1 MAVSQCFRAV
11 RKTETIVDVNR
22 LNGSILR
29 LRLYIERKRLKR
41 AQVPIKSMFP
51 LSDATMYSGR
61 DLHFTAFY
69 VYPPSTRNDFFK
81 CTLELFKSS
90 NKWILLAVI

>member
-22 LNGSILR
+22 LIGSILL

-41 AQVPIKSMFP
+41 AQVPLKSMFP
-51 LSDATMYSGR
+51 LSDAT
-61 DLHFTAFY
+61 T
-69 VYPPSTRNDFFK
+69 V
-81 CTLELFKSS
+81 
-90 NKWILLAVI
+90 AVIYILPLSTYILHPLVMIFLVYFRAFLK